1 MCQVKQGPLPSAA
14 GDSQT
19 PLPINIKWGN
29 KVQVLFHKQENSATP
44 DVWFPEEDLS
54 SDSLKRVHKLLKMK
68 FKEAGNLSDAKC
80 VELQGP
86 FSVFQVL
93 KERSMTNSG
102 HLELEVDVEF
112 VDIPGRGDE
121 KGNQSIDKEL
131 TNADVVLF
139 FEEGK
144 SGRPVSSEDIAHI
157 FRRLDEVQF
166 TSRPKLVH
174 LVNDRRKSSS
184 VSSCNFGL
192 LQEQKREDLIYR
204 FRPA

>member
-1 MCQVKQGPLPSAA
+1 MYQVKSGPLPSAS
-14 GDSQT
+14 GGSQT

-29 KVQVLFHKQENSATP
+29 KVQVLLHKQEKSATP
-44 DVWFPEEDLS
+44 DIWFPEEGLGIGT
-54 SDSLKRVHKLLKMK
+54 LARVNELLEMK
-68 FKEAGNLSDAKC
+68 FKDVRNFSDAKC

-86 FSVFQVL
+86 FPVFRFL
-93 KERSMTNSG
+93 KERSMTTSG

-121 KGNQSIDKEL
+121 KGNQSIDTEL
-131 TNADVVLF
+131 SNADVVLF

-157 FRRLDEVQF
+157 FRRLEEVQF

-174 LVNDRRKSSS
+174 LVNDRRHPSSETAS
-184 VSSCNFGL
+184 DFDV
-192 LQEQKREDLIYR
+192 LQEQKI
-204 FRPA
+204 